1 MMEQKKPLL
10 QVLALLF
17 FLSCLLLPLG
27 ASSLYGNLAVRNQ
40 EPHLPEV
47 TDQVMARVVRMME
60 EEMARMDIEGNDYPG
75 SGANNRH
82 DPGSPGR
89 A

>member
-1 MMEQKKPLL
+1 MMDHKKPLL
-10 QVLALLF
+10 QLLALLL

-27 ASSLYGNLAVRNQ
+27 AVPLSRSLALGNK
-40 EPHLPEV
+40 EPQLPEV
-47 TDQVMARVVRMME
+47 TDQAMVREVRMME
-60 EEMARMDIEGNDYPG
+60 EEIARMDIESNDYPG

-82 DPGSPGR
+82 DPRSPGR

>member
-1 MMEQKKPLL
+1 MMDHKKPLL
-10 QVLALLF
+10 QLLALLL

-27 ASSLYGNLAVRNQ
+27 SLALGNK
-40 EPHLPEV
+40 EPQLPEV
-47 TDQVMARVVRMME
+47 TDQAMVREVRMME
-60 EEMARMDIEGNDYPG
+60 EEIARMDIESNDYPG

-82 DPGSPGR
+82 DPRSPGR

>member
-1 MMEQKKPLL
+1 MMDHRKPLL
-10 QVLALLF
+10 QLLALL

-27 ASSLYGNLAVRNQ
+27 AVPLSRSLALGNQ
-40 EPHLPEV
+40 EQPLPEV
-47 TDQVMARVVRMME
+47 TNQVMAREERMMQ
-60 EEMARMDIEGNDYPG
+60 EEMARMDMETDYPG

-82 DPGSPGR
+82 DPRTPGR